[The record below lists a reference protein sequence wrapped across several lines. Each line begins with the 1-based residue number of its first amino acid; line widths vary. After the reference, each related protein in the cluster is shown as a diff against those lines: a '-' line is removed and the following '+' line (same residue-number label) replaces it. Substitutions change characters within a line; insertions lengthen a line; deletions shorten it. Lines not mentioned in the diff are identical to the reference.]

1 MNLAANL
8 MPLSVSDL
16 PYRARYKASFAGTQA
31 DLLRTLNYFLQH
43 LGAQSQG
50 MEVNAIEHQY
60 EMAAQ
65 LVGDGC
71 FELLIY
77 WPEELQGAIEL
88 TFDLDAPVP
97 FEGDVD
103 PLFLHPACQYFP
115 SIRQVYNYL
124 GKPKVTVHSGAST
137 DGIEANHRW
146 LDDHRQD
153 YQGRWVALRQGN
165 LVVDAGSARDLLK
178 VLDSTENTLLTVVY

>member
-16 PYRARYKASFAGTQA
+16 PYRARYKASFDGVQA
-31 DLLRTLNYFLQH
+31 DLLRTLNHFLQH
-43 LGAQSQG
+43 LGAQSDG

-65 LVGDGC
+65 LGGEGC

-88 TFDLDAPVP
+88 TFDLDARMP
-97 FEGDVD
+97 FEGDAD
-103 PLFLHPACQYFP
+103 PLFLNPARQYFP
-115 SIRQVYNYL
+115 SVRQIYNYL
-124 GKPKVTVHSGAST
+124 AKPKVTVHSGPST
-137 DGIEANHRW
+137 DGAEANYRW
-146 LDDHRQD
+146 LDDHRQA

-165 LVVDAGSARDLLK
+165 LVVDAGSAGDLLK